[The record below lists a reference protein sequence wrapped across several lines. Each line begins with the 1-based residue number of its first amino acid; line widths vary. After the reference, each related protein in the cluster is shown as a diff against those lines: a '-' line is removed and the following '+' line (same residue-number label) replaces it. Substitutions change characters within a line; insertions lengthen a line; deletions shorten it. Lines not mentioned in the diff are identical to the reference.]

1 MPATKPKRPILD
13 GVESGSIHEL
23 GLWLPPGAQQAAEE
37 TEQRALRHT
46 GTYLTLSEYMA
57 SRGHE
62 VEVSEPE
69 IIELLKG
76 LSAADC
82 IGHIAQ
88 LSATMEF
95 ADGPYFSAAVQ
106 RVLIDDVFGIES
118 EAGKA
123 ICELLEREEP
133 TVVICEQQLLHLARL
148 VVLHA
153 DPRVPD
159 DFDSKRLYERWVI
172 CLLGV
177 NDLLDAG
184 LAIEDPAEQL
194 SWELRQCGVNHHEDQ
209 LPVIGV
215 HHEALRV
222 QLRERWPERADKLE
236 HAFAGHTGMTM
247 ADFFILGAAV
257 QARFIGAAK
266 SGNAPFLDPR
276 TYFAKTKVSEAE
288 WRPLFDLIARD
299 IDGMRTALHEEEERY
314 GPTTYGS
321 LTFERFPLLEGVPG
335 VYAPISMQ
343 ALQRRVTGGV
353 IHLLSEA
360 GVAEGKGRSTYG
372 SMFGLPFQAV
382 VEETLRRG
390 VAASGVEVPIAADV
404 RYGPSRSS
412 KRDSTDVILGY
423 ERNPVFVEVVSGPLR
438 AGTLTRGDLEDF
450 SADVKRLVIDKAEQ
464 LETSITD
471 FEEGRLVVEGID
483 PGMATKIWPVIVT
496 SSSFPH
502 RDRINMAVEERLQ
515 ESGFLQG
522 ERVTTLA
529 IVSAEELFFCEGFMH
544 QGKTLLALISGWKS
558 SPDAAPHSFK
568 NYLIELGEGRAP
580 GSDHFELRFAEA
592 AAEQSKRIFGTEH
605 DPAELLARLRQED

>member
-1 MPATKPKRPILD
+1 M
-13 GVESGSIHEL
+13 E
-23 GLWLPPGAQQAAEE
+23 AAEK
-37 TEQRALRHT
+37 TEHPALRHT
-46 GTYLTLSEYMA
+46 GTYLTLSEYQA
-57 SRGHE
+57 SQGHD
-62 VEVSEPE
+62 VEVSESE
-69 IIELLKG
+69 IIELLEG

-88 LSATMEF
+88 LSAKMEF
-95 ADGPYFSAAVQ
+95 ADGPYFSTAVQ
-106 RVLIDDVFGIES
+106 RALIDDVFGVES
-118 EAGKA
+118 EAGVA
-123 ICELLEREEP
+123 IAKLLERKEP

-153 DPRVPD
+153 DPREPD
-159 DFDSKRLYERWVI
+159 NFDSKRLYESWVI

-194 SWELRQCGVNHHEDQ
+194 SWQLRQCGVNHHEDQ

-222 QLRERWPERADKLE
+222 LLSERWPERADKLE
-236 HAFAGHTGMTM
+236 RAFVGHTGMTM

-266 SGNAPFLDPR
+266 GDNAPFLDPL

-288 WRPLFDLIARD
+288 WRPLFELIACD
-299 IDGMRTALHEEEERY
+299 IDGMRAALHEEEEQY

-335 VYAPISMQ
+335 IYAPISMQ

-360 GVAEGKGRSTYG
+360 GVAEGKNRSTYG
-372 SMFGLPFQAV
+372 SMFGPPFQAV

-390 VAASGVEVPIAADV
+390 AAASGVEVPIAADV
-404 RYGPSRSS
+404 RYGTSRSS
-412 KRDSTDVILGY
+412 MRDSTDVILGY

-438 AGTLTRGDLEDF
+438 AGTLTRGDLGDF
-450 SADVKRLVIDKAEQ
+450 AADIKRLVIDKAEQ
-464 LETSITD
+464 LETSIVD
-471 FEEGRLVVEGID
+471 FEEGRLALDGID
-483 PGMATKIWPVIVT
+483 PGVAAKIWPVIVT

-502 RDRINMAVEERLQ
+502 RDKINLAVEERLQ

-522 ERVTTLA
+522 KRVAPLA
-529 IVSAEELFFCEGFMH
+529 IVSAEELFFCEGFMQ
-544 QGKTLLALISGWKS
+544 QGETLLALISGWKS
-558 SPDAAPHSFK
+558 SPAAAPHSFK
-568 NYLIELGEGRAP
+568 NYLIELGGGRAP

-592 AAEQSKRIFGTEH
+592 AAEQTKRIFGTEH
-605 DPAELLARLRQED
+605 DPAELLARLRQEE